1 MKILISSICGF
12 AGSALANALLERV
25 GGLSIYGIDNLMRPG
40 SEINRAALRRLGVDI
55 IHGDIRNASDLE
67 KLPHVDWVIDA
78 AANPSVLAG
87 MNGSGTSRQLFE
99 HNRAGV
105 VNVLEYCKVHRAD
118 FILLSTSNLSLW
130 LCFRKPETATS

>member
-1 MKILISSICGF
+1 MKILISGICGF

-25 GGLSIYGIDNLMRPG
+25 EGLSIYGIDNLMRPG

-87 MNGSGTSRQLFE
+87 MNGSGTSR
-99 HNRAGV
+99 
-105 VNVLEYCKVHRAD
+105 
-118 FILLSTSNLSLW
+118 
-130 LCFRKPETATS
+130 

>member
-1 MKILISSICGF
+1 MKILVIGICGF
-12 AGSALANALLERV
+12 TGSALATALLERV
-25 GGLSIYGIDNLMRPG
+25 EGLSIYGVDNLMRPG

-87 MNGSGTSRQLFE
+87 MNGSGTSR
-99 HNRAGV
+99 
-105 VNVLEYCKVHRAD
+105 
-118 FILLSTSNLSLW
+118 
-130 LCFRKPETATS
+130 